1 MTFCT
6 PNYHIEGLE
15 LQEHALA
22 RLSQSKNREKKRSG
36 KESREIFPVDDVNCT
51 CTVNKVHSLRNLQE
65 LAHTCTY
72 LQRLEKLKKL
82 AQLSKSKNCEK
93 R

>member
-51 CTVNKVHSLRNLQE
+51 CIVNKVLEFFVHSLRNLQE
-65 LAHTCTY
+65 LAHTYKDLQKIKKTCTIV
-72 LQRLEKLKKL
+72 KK
-82 AQLSKSKNCEK
+82 
-93 R
+93 